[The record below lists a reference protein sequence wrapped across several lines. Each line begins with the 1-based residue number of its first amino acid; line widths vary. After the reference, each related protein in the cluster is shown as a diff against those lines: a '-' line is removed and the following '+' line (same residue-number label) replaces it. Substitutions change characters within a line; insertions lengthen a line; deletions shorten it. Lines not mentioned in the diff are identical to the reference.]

1 MFERLQVVSVGAG
14 NATRNRQANLKG
26 RSAVHV
32 DTLKKNEQLTTKLAN
47 QGAMDESAIAELT
60 EITNIILTEIIKN
73 DDFLHYL
80 NTMFEK
86 LGKYAGNDFR
96 VRHNEFMF

>member
-14 NATRNRQANLKG
+14 NATRNRQANLKS

-32 DTLKKNEQLTTKLAN
+32 DTLKNNEQLTTKLAN
-47 QGAMDESAIAELT
+47 QGAMDESAIKELT

-73 DDFLHYL
+73 DDFTYYL

-86 LGKYAGNDFR
+86 LTEYAGNVFR
-96 VRHNEFMF
+96 VKYRA